1 MNIEVSGLLIAYVI
15 FYFFSHHFFNH
26 GVMKNYYH
34 LPKAEWNCF
43 EHTNGQCTAYNYKGE

>member
-1 MNIEVSGLLIAYVI
+1 MNIEVKIT
-15 FYFFSHHFFNH
+15 FTN
-26 GVMKNYYH
+26 KNPDTIYYH